1 MKKIIF
7 STVLVLSLILMSVAC
22 SQQDPIVGK
31 WGDDSTTIEFLK
43 NGDYVF
49 SGPYSET
56 GTWRT
61 LDNIKI
67 ELSSGGASMIGFY
80 DINDNE
86 LTLVFDSEEGLFN
99 LRKIYE

>member
-7 STVLVLSLILMSVAC
+7 STILLLSFILMNVAC
-22 SQQDPIVGK
+22 GQQDPIVGT
-31 WGDDSTTIEFLK
+31 WGDDSITIEFLI

-61 LDNIKI
+61 LDNMKI
-67 ELSSGGASMIGFY
+67 ELSSDGASMTGFY
-80 DINDNE
+80 EIKDNE
-86 LTLVFDSEEGLFN
+86 LTMIFDHEEGLYI
-99 LRKIYE
+99 LTRK